1 MLSIA
6 KYLLP
11 LFVLIGLNDL
21 SCKNPDEAHT
31 NGEPGYSEMISKSFY
46 SSFINDTVKLDIS
59 LPLNYRAHPEKKYK
73 VIFLTDGYWRKEDHD
88 TIHKM
93 SNCSEIQE
101 VIVVG
106 IGYPDN
112 YNFDQIRVRD
122 LIINADKFLFCIK
135 YEIIPYIDSTYRAD
149 AELRTLWGSSYGGYF
164 LIYAFTEHEDA
175 GRLFTNYIC
184 ASAALDPPYKH
195 IDLLKNEE
203 NLYSKTKKLPLNLY
217 ITAGGNETELF
228 ISSYNQITD
237 RLSSRNYK
245 DLSFEYE
252 IIPNTDHQSVWKPTL
267 IKGLK
272 IFLKMN

>member
-1 MLSIA
+1 MSLT
-6 KYLLP
+6 
-11 LFVLIGLNDL
+11 DL
-21 SCKNPDEAHT
+21 SRKDLVEART
-31 NGEPGYSEMISKSFY
+31 DGKPGYSEMISKSFY

-59 LPLNYRAHPEKKYK
+59 LPLNYSKDKGKKYK
-73 VIFLTDGYWRKEDHD
+73 TVFLTDGYWRKADHD

-93 SNCSEIQE
+93 SNCSEIHE

-112 YNFDQIRVRD
+112 YNFNQIRVRD
-122 LIINADKFLFCIK
+122 LIINADNFLSCIK

-149 AELRTLWGSSYGGYF
+149 AEFRTLWGSSYGGYF

-184 ASAALDPPYKH
+184 ASAALDPPYQH

-217 ITAGGNETELF
+217 ITAGGNETESF
-228 ISSYNQITD
+228 IGSYNQITN

-252 IIPNTDHQSVWKPTL
+252 IIPNTDHHTVWKPAL

-272 IFLKMN
+272 IFLKKN